1 MSAQHCLQ
9 IEAQALGLLHLV
21 TVVVAI
27 SHLPS
32 PGDDEKCAYLTDEP

>member
-1 MSAQHCLQ
+1 LSANRS
-9 IEAQALGLLHLV
+9 AALGLLHLV